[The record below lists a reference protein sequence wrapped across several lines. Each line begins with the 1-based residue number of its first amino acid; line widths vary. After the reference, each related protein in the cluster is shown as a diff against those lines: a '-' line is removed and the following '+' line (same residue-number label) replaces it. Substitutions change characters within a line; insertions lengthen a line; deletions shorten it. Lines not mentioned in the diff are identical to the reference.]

1 MHTVRYCLPVIKE
14 TKEQVLNQIA
24 KNPDYDFYEIWLS
37 YIADLDT
44 DFVWKI
50 SNQYSG
56 KLVFL
61 FRKQNLEKSDLDK
74 KLKEKII
81 KLLETSE
88 NFLDLDIFD
97 QKEELNFLQ
106 KYKLKNKTI
115 VSYHNYQETPE
126 MEQIVKQ
133 IETFDPAIIKIS
145 TFCKEKEDSIKLLA
159 LLLKLKKS
167 GKRFIILGMG
177 EEGKIVRIYGAL
189 WGNEMNFA
197 PASESEKSAPGQMT
211 KKELEGFFER
221 IKNGWK

>member
-1 MHTVRYCLPVIKE
+1 MKYCLPIIKNS
-14 TKEQVLNQIA
+14 KEEVLDAIS

-61 FRKQNLEKSDLDK
+61 FRKQDLEKSDLDK

-88 NFLDLDIFD
+88 NFLDLDIID
-97 QKEELNFLQ
+97 QKEELNFIQ
-106 KYKLKNKTI
+106 KDKLKNKTI
-115 VSYHNYQETPE
+115 VSYHNYQETPDL
-126 MEQIVKQ
+126 EQIVEQ
-133 IETFDPAIIKIS
+133 IETFNPAIIKVS
-145 TFCKEKEDSIKLLA
+145 TFCKEREDSIKLLA
-159 LLLKLKKS
+159 LLLKLKKRV
-167 GKRFIILGMG
+167 KKFIILGMG
-177 EEGKIVRIYGAL
+177 EEGKIVRIYGGL

-197 PASESEKSAPGQMT
+197 PINEDEKSAPGQMT
-211 KKELEGFFER
+211 KRELGEIFER
-221 IKNGWK
+221 IENAG